1 MSELSIESQIEIK
14 ITEAVIS
21 SDRTPVSVDI
31 KNLISDFE
39 IYENIVNPY
48 LTANIIFVDQE
59 NIVQDMDL
67 QGGEK
72 LTFSF
77 YHVEEMNKGVEIR
90 KEFVIDS
97 IKEISKAGERDEVV
111 RIHCTEFIG
120 LISSLQNVNRVY
132 TGAPSEIIAKIMS
145 EFLDR
150 DLIQIGNDSLKDM
163 KVIIPNMH
171 PIEACQWLIKR
182 TLTQEGFPFFLFSTI
197 GVDNLIL
204 KDLGTMLSQQPINKK
219 IPYFYAPSLVT
230 TKSIQSYYAIQDYE
244 YSDTENLIGLIRE
257 GLVGAKYNFYSTL
270 TALEDPIKFNVD
282 RNVFK
287 RLAQQNSIGAN
298 NTRYN
303 YAPGYRFNDIAFQ
316 EYESKNISSIN
327 SSGAYTTKDSVFK
340 SYHEEST
347 KGSNIKKVIQKSLR
361 GFLGKTPL
369 RMTVRGRDFVTADN
383 NYSIGKTIRINF
395 LDTNPL
401 VDTNAAKLDEKKS
414 GDYIIVEA
422 RHNYRIEK
430 FDTTLLCAKIGSIG
444 EQQEMF
450 A

>member
-77 YHVEEMNKGVEIR
+77 YHVEEMNKGVEIK

-145 EFLDR
+145 EFLNR

-182 TLTQEGFPFFLFSTI
+182 TLTKEGFPFFLFSTI

-303 YAPGYRFNDIAFQ
+303 YAPDYRFNDIAFQ

-347 KGSNIKKVIQKSLR
+347 KGSNIKKVIEKSLR

-430 FDTTLLCAKIGSIG
+430 FDTTLLCAKVGSIG

>member
-21 SDRTPVSVDI
+21 SDRTPLSVDI

-59 NIVQDMDL
+59 NIVQDLDL

-77 YHVEEMNKGVEIR
+77 YHVEEMNKGLEIK

-145 EFLDR
+145 EFLNK

-171 PIEACQWLIKR
+171 PIEACQWLMKR
-182 TLTQEGFPFFLFSTI
+182 TLTKEGFPFFLFSTM

-204 KDLGTMLSQQPINKK
+204 KDLGTMLNQQPINKK
-219 IPYFYAPSLVT
+219 IPYFYAPSLAA
-230 TKSIQSYYAIQDYE
+230 TKSIQSYYTIQDYE

-303 YAPGYRFNDIAFQ
+303 YAPGYRFNNIAFQ

-347 KGSNIKKVIQKSLR
+347 KGSNVKKVIEKALR

-401 VDTNAAKLDEKKS
+401 IDANAAKLDEKKS
-414 GDYIIVEA
+414 GDYIIIEA

>member
-77 YHVEEMNKGVEIR
+77 YHVEEMNKGVEIK

>member
-1 MSELSIESQIEIK
+1 MGKSNSPDQPTKTKRSRLSQSSKTSNHPLCEI
-14 ITEAVIS
+14 
-21 SDRTPVSVDI
+21 
-31 KNLISDFE
+31 
-39 IYENIVNPY
+39 
-48 LTANIIFVDQE
+48 
-59 NIVQDMDL
+59 
-67 QGGEK
+67 G
-72 LTFSF
+72 
-77 YHVEEMNKGVEIR
+77 
-90 KEFVIDS
+90 
-97 IKEISKAGERDEVV
+97 GERDEVV

>member
-21 SDRTPVSVDI
+21 SDRTPLSVDI

-59 NIVQDMDL
+59 NIVQDIDL

-77 YHVEEMNKGVEIR
+77 YHVEEMNKGLEIK

-145 EFLDR
+145 EFLNK

-171 PIEACQWLIKR
+171 PIEACQWLRKR
-182 TLTQEGFPFFLFSTI
+182 TLTKEGFPFFLFSTM

-204 KDLGTMLSQQPINKK
+204 KDLGTMLNQQPINKK
-219 IPYFYAPSLVT
+219 IPYFYAPSLAA
-230 TKSIQSYYAIQDYE
+230 TKSIQSYYTIQDYE

-347 KGSNIKKVIQKSLR
+347 KGSNVKKVIEKALR

-414 GDYIIVEA
+414 GDYIIIEA

>member
-21 SDRTPVSVDI
+21 SDRTPVLVDI

-77 YHVEEMNKGVEIR
+77 YHVEEMNKGVEIK

>member
-1 MSELSIESQIEIK
+1 M
-14 ITEAVIS
+14 
-21 SDRTPVSVDI
+21 
-31 KNLISDFE
+31 
-39 IYENIVNPY
+39 
-48 LTANIIFVDQE
+48 
-59 NIVQDMDL
+59 

-77 YHVEEMNKGVEIR
+77 YHVEEMNKGLEIK

-145 EFLDR
+145 EFLNK

-171 PIEACQWLIKR
+171 PIEACQWLRKR
-182 TLTQEGFPFFLFSTI
+182 TLTKEGFPFFLFSTM

-204 KDLGTMLSQQPINKK
+204 KDLGTMLNQQPINKK
-219 IPYFYAPSLVT
+219 IPYFYAPSLAA
-230 TKSIQSYYAIQDYE
+230 TKSIQSYYTIQDYE

-347 KGSNIKKVIQKSLR
+347 KGSNVKKVIEKALR

-401 VDTNAAKLDEKKS
+401 VDANAAKLDEKKS
-414 GDYIIVEA
+414 GDYIIIEA

>member
-1 MSELSIESQIEIK
+1 
-14 ITEAVIS
+14 
-21 SDRTPVSVDI
+21 
-31 KNLISDFE
+31 
-39 IYENIVNPY
+39 
-48 LTANIIFVDQE
+48 
-59 NIVQDMDL
+59 MDL

-77 YHVEEMNKGVEIR
+77 YHVEEMNKGVEIK

>member
-21 SDRTPVSVDI
+21 SDRTPLSVDI

-59 NIVQDMDL
+59 NIVQDIDL

-77 YHVEEMNKGVEIR
+77 YHVEEMNKGLEIK

-145 EFLDR
+145 EFLNK

-171 PIEACQWLIKR
+171 PIEACQWLRKR
-182 TLTQEGFPFFLFSTI
+182 TLTKEGFPFFLFSTM

-204 KDLGTMLSQQPINKK
+204 KDLGTMLNQQPINKK
-219 IPYFYAPSLVT
+219 IPYFYAPSLAA
-230 TKSIQSYYAIQDYE
+230 TKSIQSYYTIQDYE

-347 KGSNIKKVIQKSLR
+347 KGSNVKKVIEKALR

-401 VDTNAAKLDEKKS
+401 VDANAAKLDEKKS
-414 GDYIIVEA
+414 GDYIIIEA

>member
-1 MSELSIESQIEIK
+1 MSELSIESQVEIR

-21 SDRTPVSVDI
+21 SDRTPITIDI

-72 LTFSF
+72 LTFTF
-77 YHVEEMNKGVEIR
+77 YHVEEMNKGSEIS

-97 IKEISKAGERDEVV
+97 IKEVAKAGERDEVV
-111 RIHCTEFIG
+111 SIHCTEFIG
-120 LISSLQNVNRVY
+120 LVSSLQNVNRSY
-132 TGAPSEIIAKIMS
+132 SGSPSEMIQKIMF

-150 DLIQIGNDSLKDM
+150 KVLMVGDDGIKDM
-163 KVIIPNMH
+163 KVIIPNLH
-171 PIEACQWLIKR
+171 PIEACQWLRRR
-182 TLTQEGFPFFLFSTI
+182 TLTKEGFPFFLYSTI

-204 KDLGTMLSQQPINKK
+204 KDLGGMLTQQPINKK
-219 IPYFYAPSLVT
+219 IPYFYAPSLT
-230 TKSIQSYYAIQDYE
+230 TTTSIQSYYAIQNYN

-270 TALEDPIKFNVD
+270 TGLEDPIRFNVD
-282 RNVFK
+282 NNVFK
-287 RLAQQNSIGAN
+287 RLASQNSIGIS
-298 NTRYN
+298 NTKYN
-303 YAPGYRFNDIAFQ
+303 YAPGYKHKNKTFQ
-316 EYESKNISSIN
+316 DYESKNICQIHA
-327 SSGAYTTKDSVFK
+327 SGAYTTADTVFK
-340 SYHEEST
+340 SYSEEST
-347 KGSNIKKVIQKSLR
+347 RGNNIKKVVEKSLR

-369 RMTVRGRDFVTADN
+369 QITVKGRDFVTADN
-383 NYSIGKTIRINF
+383 NYSIGKTVRINF

-401 VDTNAAKLDEKKS
+401 VDKNAAKLDEKKS
-414 GDYIIVEA
+414 GDYIIIEA
-422 RHNYRIEK
+422 KHNYRIEK

-444 EQQEMF
+444 EQQELF
-450 A
+450 T

>member
-21 SDRTPVSVDI
+21 SDRTPLSVDI

-59 NIVQDMDL
+59 NIVQDLDL

-77 YHVEEMNKGVEIR
+77 YHVEEMNKGLEIK

-145 EFLDR
+145 EFLNK

-171 PIEACQWLIKR
+171 PIEACQWLMKR
-182 TLTQEGFPFFLFSTI
+182 TLTKEGFPFFLFSTM

-204 KDLGTMLSQQPINKK
+204 KDLGTMLNQQPINKK
-219 IPYFYAPSLVT
+219 IPYFYAPSLAA
-230 TKSIQSYYAIQDYE
+230 TKSIQSYYTIQDYE

-347 KGSNIKKVIQKSLR
+347 KGSNVKKVIEKALR

-401 VDTNAAKLDEKKS
+401 IDANAAKLDEKKS
-414 GDYIIVEA
+414 GDYIIIEA

>member
-77 YHVEEMNKGVEIR
+77 YHVEEMNKGVEIK

-145 EFLDR
+145 EFLNR

-182 TLTQEGFPFFLFSTI
+182 TLTKEGFPFFLFSTI

-303 YAPGYRFNDIAFQ
+303 YAPDYRFNDIAFQ

-347 KGSNIKKVIQKSLR
+347 KGSNIKKVIEKSLR

>member
-1 MSELSIESQIEIK
+1 MSELSIESQIELK

-21 SDRTPVSVDI
+21 SDRTPVTIDI
-31 KNLISDFE
+31 KNVISDFE

-72 LTFSF
+72 LTLSF
-77 YHVEEMNKGVEIR
+77 YHVEEMNKGLEIK

-132 TGAPSEIIAKIMS
+132 TGAPSEMIAKIMS
-145 EFLDR
+145 EFLNK
-150 DLIQIGNDSLKDM
+150 DLIQIGDDSLKDM

-171 PIEACQWLIKR
+171 PIEACQWLRKR
-182 TLTQEGFPFFLFSTI
+182 TLTKEGFPFFLFSTV

-219 IPYFYAPSLVT
+219 VPYFYAPSLT
-230 TKSIQSYYAIQDYE
+230 TSTSIQSFYTIQDYE

-298 NTRYN
+298 NSRYN
-303 YAPGYRFNDIAFQ
+303 YAPDYRLNDITFQ
-316 EYESKNISSIN
+316 EYESKNISSIH
-327 SSGAYTTKDSVFK
+327 SSGAYTTKDSIFK
-340 SYHEEST
+340 SYHEENT
-347 KGSNIKKVIQKSLR
+347 KGSNVKKIIEKSLR

-369 RMTVRGRDFVTADN
+369 RITVRGRDFVTGDN

-401 VDTNAAKLDEKKS
+401 VDTGTAKLDEKKS
-414 GDYIIVEA
+414 GDYIILEA
-422 RHNYRIEK
+422 RHNYRVEK
-430 FDTTLLCAKIGSIG
+430 FDTSLLCAKIGSIG
-444 EQQEMF
+444 EQQELF
-450 A
+450 T

>member
-77 YHVEEMNKGVEIR
+77 YHVEEMNKGVEIK

-182 TLTQEGFPFFLFSTI
+182 TLTQEGFPFFLFHRT
-197 GVDNLIL
+197 VV
-204 KDLGTMLSQQPINKK
+204 
-219 IPYFYAPSLVT
+219 SL
-230 TKSIQSYYAIQDYE
+230 
-244 YSDTENLIGLIRE
+244 
-257 GLVGAKYNFYSTL
+257 
-270 TALEDPIKFNVD
+270 
-282 RNVFK
+282 
-287 RLAQQNSIGAN
+287 
-298 NTRYN
+298 
-303 YAPGYRFNDIAFQ
+303 
-316 EYESKNISSIN
+316 
-327 SSGAYTTKDSVFK
+327 
-340 SYHEEST
+340 
-347 KGSNIKKVIQKSLR
+347 
-361 GFLGKTPL
+361 
-369 RMTVRGRDFVTADN
+369 
-383 NYSIGKTIRINF
+383 
-395 LDTNPL
+395 
-401 VDTNAAKLDEKKS
+401 
-414 GDYIIVEA
+414 
-422 RHNYRIEK
+422 
-430 FDTTLLCAKIGSIG
+430 
-444 EQQEMF
+444 
-450 A
+450 

>member
-48 LTANIIFVDQE
+48 LTSNIIFVDQE

-77 YHVEEMNKGVEIR
+77 YHVEEMNKGVEIK

-347 KGSNIKKVIQKSLR
+347 KGSNIKKVIEKSLR

-369 RMTVRGRDFVTADN
+369 RMTVKGRDFVTADN

-401 VDTNAAKLDEKKS
+401 VDANAAKLDEKKS
-414 GDYIIVEA
+414 GDYIIIEA

>member
-77 YHVEEMNKGVEIR
+77 YHVEEMNKGVEIK

-369 RMTVRGRDFVTADN
+369 RITVRGRDFVTADN